1 MEWILIVLG
10 VPLTTINPPVFDDA
24 RKCADMAIDLNM
36 AISKEVTEAIE
47 LPSVGSL
54 MADKSTLPIFVIDA
68 VRAIKSDEA
77 KFRSNTKDTREVF
90 DKTLDY
96 FDNKYI
102 TAIEAADDLC
112 EYSKKAFL
120 PYGIEKECEE
130 YAKLGQQYTVVLNI
144 AKVYKDYLISPKYV
158 CFPRLKN

>member
-24 RKCADMAIDLNM
+24 RKCAEMAIDLNM

-47 LPSVGSL
+47 MPSVGSL
-54 MADKSTLPIFVIDA
+54 IADEITLPLYVISA
-68 VRAIKSDEA
+68 VRAIKDDEA
-77 KFRSNTKDTREVF
+77 KFRSNTKDTRELF

-102 TAIEAADDLC
+102 SAIEAADDLC
-112 EYSKKAFL
+112 EYSEKAFL

-130 YAKLGQQYTVVLNI
+130 YAKLGQEYAADLNE
-144 AKVYKDYLISPKYV
+144 AKVYEDYLISPKYV